1 MTGSSAVTCHC
12 FDLWLCI
19 YWYNEN
25 YEFLSV
31 YMMHYFGFLQT
42 VTHVCKLNKFLF
54 MNPVTNTLNNKNERQ
69 LLSHWMNLHNTKTLK
84 TLRAANKS
92 VYHSLNL
99 FIPTSTLKKVS
110 TKKAL
115 WFENRLKIWT
125 VIKGWMHIII

>member
-1 MTGSSAVTCHC
+1 
-12 FDLWLCI
+12 
-19 YWYNEN
+19 
-25 YEFLSV
+25 
-31 YMMHYFGFLQT
+31 
-42 VTHVCKLNKFLF
+42 

-92 VYHSLNL
+92 VYHILNL

-115 WFENRLKIWT
+115 WFENRLKI
-125 VIKGWMHIII
+125 GQ